1 MRRSNLPIDWEIA
14 SGKEQERPRKDI
26 KWDFMTHKICLL
38 PGDGIGPEVI
48 DCAEQVLRALTL
60 DLEFTRAEIGFGAYE
75 RLGTPLPDSTL
86 EEIRLSSA
94 ALFGAVTTPPN
105 LPGYFSPVVRMRQSL
120 ELYANLRPCQSI
132 PHESSRPNIDLL
144 IVRENTEGL
153 YSGIER
159 LEEDGNRAITERVIT
174 RKGSERIIRKACD
187 LARQTNRRSVH
198 VVHKANVLRQTC
210 GLFRS
215 VALEVAK
222 EYSDITMCEML
233 VDTCAMELV
242 RAPEQFEVIVTTNL
256 FGDILSDEACMFVGG
271 LGVAASGNIG
281 GNAAVFEP
289 VHGSAPNLVGTA
301 KANPMATFLAA
312 GLMLDYLNE
321 AESAQRLRS
330 AVNECIAN
338 NESTPDLGG
347 SLTTGQVMERVIER
361 INVIASDRRERSDLR
376 L

>member
-1 MRRSNLPIDWEIA
+1 
-14 SGKEQERPRKDI
+14 
-26 KWDFMTHKICLL
+26 MTKHRICLL

-48 DCAEQVLRALTL
+48 ECAEQVLSALPL

-86 EEIRLSSA
+86 EQIRLSSA

-120 ELYANLRPCQSI
+120 DLYANFRPCQSI
-132 PHESSRPNIDLL
+132 PHSTSRPDIDMV

-159 LEEDGNRAITERVIT
+159 VEDDGNRAITERIIT
-174 RKGSERIIRKACD
+174 RKGSERIIRKAFD
-187 LARQTNRRSVH
+187 LARQTNRKSVH

-215 VALEVAK
+215 VAFEVAK
-222 EYSDITMCEML
+222 EYPDITMNEML

-242 RAPEQFEVIVTTNL
+242 RAPEQFEVIITTNL

-271 LGVAASGNIG
+271 LGVASSGNIG
-281 GNAAVFEP
+281 TDAAVFEP
-289 VHGSAPNLVGTA
+289 VHGSAPPLAGTG
-301 KANPMATFLAA
+301 KANPIATFLATA
-312 GLMLDYLNE
+312 MMLDYLNE
-321 AESAQRLRS
+321 KESAERLRK
-330 AVNECIAN
+330 AVRECIAN
-338 NESTPDLGG
+338 KESTPDLGG
-347 SLTTGQVMERVIER
+347 ALTTNQVTEKVIR
-361 INVIASDRRERSDLR
+361 KL
-376 L
+376 